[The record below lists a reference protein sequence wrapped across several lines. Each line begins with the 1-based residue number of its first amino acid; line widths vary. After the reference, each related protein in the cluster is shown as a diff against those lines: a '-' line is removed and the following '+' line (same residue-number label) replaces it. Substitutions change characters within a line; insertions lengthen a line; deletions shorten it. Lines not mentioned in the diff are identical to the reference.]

1 MICVATVGAV
11 KDDQILVTFDGW
23 RSSSDFWTR
32 YDSRDIFP
40 VNWCARSGYP
50 LDPPGE
56 RNKFDSNGNKRRSA
70 KSLQSMGNDAMAATT
85 PITIHFHTKCRGG
98 RFINSSRLAS
108 KVTAM
113 TFKSLAKLCMQ
124 EILTA
129 SPDATQLSSLLC
141 HINGEKINIVTS
153 VNKNYTV
160 LVHKP
165 FPTRRHAY
173 TSFHPITFLSCACRS
188 RSQTIAT

>member
-23 RSSSDFWTR
+23 RSSSDFWTQ

-56 RNKFDSNGNKRRSA
+56 RNKPDPHGNKRRSG
-70 KSLQSMGNDAMAATT
+70 KSMQSISNDSIAATT
-85 PITIHFHTKCRGG
+85 PPITIHFHTKCRGG
-98 RFINSSRLAS
+98 RFINSSRLPS
-108 KVTAM
+108 KVTSL
-113 TFKSLAKLCMQ
+113 THKSLAKLCLQ

-129 SPDATQLSSLLC
+129 SPDATQLSTLLC
-141 HINGEKINIVTS
+141 SINGEKVNIVTAA
-153 VNKNYTV
+153 NKNFTV
-160 LVHKP
+160 NLKRQRKHSMNQFIFVRLC
-165 FPTRRHAY
+165 F
-173 TSFHPITFLSCACRS
+173 RS
-188 RSQTIAT
+188 RYQTVAI